1 MSATDPSD
9 KIVPSL
15 PEEAVLGNMKDLE
28 KLLKTHYHSINK
40 TRNEGN
46 ELMARLRLPLTEII
60 TSDKRTEETRKL
72 IKERIERLKRGE
84 RFGSF
89 DVRSKF
95 APLSMKGF
103 SNPPYNFAWTTGGGD
118 GSVDASA
125 NKNGQLSCG
134 VSAAN
139 QNGYASAG
147 VGVIFRPSRS
157 GVIQF
162 VPIVGYNYNW
172 LDSADFIDASSSAFF
187 GVYVQEY
194 NLQGEYIGVNSD
206 NRQSLWNDTAG
217 WLNED
222 SDSRNGVL
230 INYTVPVV
238 VDTEHL
244 YVFWSWFST
253 SVNNGWNCFSESNI
267 SSAFVASMQFNT

>member
-1 MSATDPSD
+1 
-9 KIVPSL
+9 
-15 PEEAVLGNMKDLE
+15 MKHLE
-28 KLLKTHYHSINK
+28 QLLKTHYESINK

-46 ELMARLRLPLTEII
+46 ELMARLKLPLTEII

-72 IKERIERLKRGE
+72 INERIKKLKCGE
-84 RFGSF
+84 RIGSF
-89 DVRSKF
+89 DVSSKF

-103 SNPPYNFAWTTGGGD
+103 NMTTSNPPYNFAWTTSGGN

-134 VSAAN
+134 VSAGN

-147 VGVIFRPSRS
+147 VGVIFRPSQS
-157 GVIQF
+157 GVISF

-172 LDSADFIDASSSAFF
+172 LDLADFINASSSAFF

-222 SDSRNGVL
+222 SDSGNGVL
-230 INYTVPVV
+230 INYTVPVQ
-238 VDTEHL
+238 VDSEL
-244 YVFWSWFST
+244 IYVFWTWFST

-267 SSAFVASMQFNT
+267 SSAFVASMRFNT